1 MYLKDFTAAMAAAT
15 GRGRKSRLHQV
26 QLLGPGKGK
35 PGQRAD
41 DSGPVLPVTDHRV
54 LGPVKNRNI
63 QDPRLILQI
72 VFQHVR
78 LTQGHSAAVQMHP
91 HPAAGFM

>member
-1 MYLKDFTAAMAAAT
+1 MV
-15 GRGRKSRLHQV
+15 RHQV
-26 QLLGPGKGK
+26 QLLRPGKGK
-35 PGQRAD
+35 PGQCAD